1 MDWNYKMKKKDI
13 NLFNKAIHKIKDIMV
28 DLKEER
34 EKHDKKIDKLMGEAK
49 EVLDE
54 IYELFDDLY
63 KKNDN
68 EK

>member
-1 MDWNYKMKKKDI
+1 MKKKDI

>member
-1 MDWNYKMKKKDI
+1 MKKKDI
-13 NLFNKAIHKIKDIMV
+13 QLFNKTIHKIKDIMQ

-54 IYELFDDLY
+54 VYELFDDLTN
-63 KKNDN
+63 K
-68 EK
+68 EGR